1 MKKYLAAASAAAVLA
16 GVAPAFAQN
25 IDGSIGYSSFDAGDA
40 TVGAVTG
47 RLGYSFND
55 VLGVEGEASFGVKDD
70 TVVLPGP
77 TNVDVEMNH
86 QVPVYGT
93 AGLPLGENGRVF
105 ARLGYGSTKLEASAA
120 GVVASGSEESVN
132 YGAGAQY
139 WFTGNDAV
147 RADWT
152 RHNFDEDE
160 NDADLDVWSVSY
172 VRRF

>member
-1 MKKYLAAASAAAVLA
+1 MKKYLAAASAVAVLVGA
-16 GVAPAFAQN
+16 APAFAQN
-25 IDGSIGYSSFDAGDA
+25 IDGSIGYSSFDTGDA

-55 VLGVEGEASFGVKDD
+55 VLGIEGEASFGVKDD
-70 TVVLPGP
+70 TIVLPGP
-77 TNVDVEMNH
+77 TNVDVEMKH
-86 QVPVYGT
+86 QVAVYGT

-139 WFTGNDAV
+139 FFDGANGI
-147 RADWT
+147 RADYT
-152 RHNFDEDE
+152 KYDFDDGVG
-160 NDADLDVWSVSY
+160 DADVWSVSY
-172 VRRF
+172 VRRFR